1 MDYIKEQIRHERI
14 FIILGIVVVGLVL
27 ILSLYLVTRRLV
39 LTPLG
44 RIQGQMRDFSSSGS
58 SGIQL
63 VQTGDELE
71 ELSRSF
77 HAMARSVD
85 EHHAGLQEKISAA
98 TRELTEKNEALARSY
113 RTKSDF
119 IAQISHELRTP
130 LTAIKGAMDYLS
142 VKLSMREGE
151 EDRDILVFFETVKK
165 SADRLIRLVNNVLDY
180 ERVEMGA
187 FEMTF
192 RDVNLKMACH
202 EVVTGFIPL
211 AEERNVAIRLKA
223 QEIMAWVDEDRFK
236 QVLTNLLS
244 NALSFSPAGTAIE
257 VSLERR
263 DDMVHGAVEDAGS
276 GISRQERAMI
286 FKQFYTK
293 NVSGGTGLGL
303 AICKG
308 IIEAHR
314 GVIGV
319 TDSDLGGS
327 RFWFMMPL
335 RQKAEPPDEKTSA
348 GR

>member
-1 MDYIKEQIRHERI
+1 
-14 FIILGIVVVGLVL
+14 
-27 ILSLYLVTRRLV
+27 
-39 LTPLG
+39 
-44 RIQGQMRDFSSSGS
+44 
-58 SGIQL
+58 
-63 VQTGDELE
+63 
-71 ELSRSF
+71 
-77 HAMARSVD
+77 
-85 EHHAGLQEKISAA
+85 
-98 TRELTEKNEALARSY
+98 
-113 RTKSDF
+113 
-119 IAQISHELRTP
+119 
-130 LTAIKGAMDYLS
+130 
-142 VKLSMREGE
+142 
-151 EDRDILVFFETVKK
+151 VFFETVKK